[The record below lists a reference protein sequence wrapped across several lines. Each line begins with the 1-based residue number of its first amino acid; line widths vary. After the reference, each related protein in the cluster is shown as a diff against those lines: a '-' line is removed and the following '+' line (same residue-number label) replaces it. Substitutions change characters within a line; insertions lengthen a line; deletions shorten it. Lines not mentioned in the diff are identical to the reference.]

1 MKVLTV
7 IAMVLALTV
16 LAPAKMGAAPA
27 GAEVNNG
34 FIALTLK
41 DSADYLQIFTIRPD
55 GTSQRQLTFEGHN
68 GRPAWSRDGRKIVYS
83 SRRGTQFLVN
93 VMEADGSHQ
102 KALCEGEAP
111 DWSPDGK
118 KIAFSRDWQIWLV
131 DADGA
136 NQRQLTSSATAKK
149 GPTWSPDGR
158 QLAFI
163 VVRNPTSPHD
173 PQPRIGIMKSDGT
186 DERLLTREPRMN
198 IRVNP
203 DGTKTV
209 LETAADAN
217 APSWSPVSDEIA
229 FWSGTENQYG
239 QIWRIRA
246 DGTGS
251 RQLTDDPSRRNND
264 DPSWS
269 PDGQNIIFGTG
280 RSGRP
285 ELWIIDRDGRN
296 PRRLFHKLDAGPFPG
311 RASWQPMANNASLAP
326 RP

>member
-1 MKVLTV
+1 
-7 IAMVLALTV
+7 
-16 LAPAKMGAAPA
+16 
-27 GAEVNNG
+27 
-34 FIALTLK
+34 
-41 DSADYLQIFTIRPD
+41 
-55 GTSQRQLTFEGHN
+55 
-68 GRPAWSRDGRKIVYS
+68 
-83 SRRGTQFLVN
+83 
-93 VMEADGSHQ
+93 
-102 KALCEGEAP
+102 
-111 DWSPDGK
+111 
-118 KIAFSRDWQIWLV
+118 
-131 DADGA
+131 
-136 NQRQLTSSATAKK
+136 
-149 GPTWSPDGR
+149 
-158 QLAFI
+158 
-163 VVRNPTSPHD
+163 
-173 PQPRIGIMKSDGT
+173 
-186 DERLLTREPRMN
+186 MN
-198 IRVNP
+198 IRANP

-311 RASWQPMANNASLAP
+311 RASWQPMANNASRAP